1 MGAGSKDTTKKLVS
15 INNIECD
22 SLTVTNKN
30 TFEENK
36 NYTFLGKTNK
46 LTIPGELKFKKAPNV
61 VINDGSAGT
70 SGGTTTWNSYGAGLA
85 TNAPT
90 YKQHTVDGIKITT
103 IYVDLEGAG
112 AKGDAANDVIGKPAG
127 GAAYIAKY
135 LTADMG
141 TLFKAQVICTETVTK
156 SSGGGTTI
164 IDTLPDIA
172 FSSNATLA
180 YDGAGGDNK
189 FIMSHGGLLAN
200 TMSESYLSTTAANNN
215 YIYLVEA
222 NNNATAA
229 VLGAGK
235 ITIRL
240 FGFV

>member
-1 MGAGSKDTTKKLVS
+1 MVAGTKNTSKKNVSLSNLEVETISVSGNTKFDVGNATIGTTS
-15 INNIECD
+15 N
-22 SLTVTNKN
+22 TVTIN
-30 TFEENK
+30 
-36 NYTFLGKTNK
+36 
-46 LTIPGELKFKKAPNV
+46 GELVYGESPNLV
-61 VINDGSAGT
+61 TNDGSAGT

-215 YIYLVEA
+215 YIYLAEA
-222 NNNATAA
+222 NGNANAG